1 MKKVLL
7 LSGISYL
14 LLVSCGTSVSLTDN
28 YFEDEN
34 YYDPTLPLP
43 LFALPNNGPA
53 LEELGE
59 DDLDAIWQGTT
70 ANGYNFPNTPTY
82 TRNYWTTGFG
92 RINSP
97 YWSINSMGSWNT
109 FGWNSPMGLSP
120 WGNFWM
126 PMGYN
131 SLGMGGF
138 GYDPYGYNPNSYT
151 PYGYNPY
158 GYNPYMYGYGYG
170 YGYNPY
176 GWNNGWAS
184 SGNSNNN
191 TPTRPGI
198 NYGGSRPSK
207 YGRSGGGS
215 SINGRTTVD
224 TDQSIGARTLRA
236 IEQLSEPTTPK
247 ANSSRPT
254 TRTRPTQSTYE
265 RPTNTQSYDRSV
277 NERSWSQPSQST
289 RSSDNSSRSYSPSNS
304 SGRSSSGSSGAG
316 GSRRR

>member
-1 MKKVLL
+1 
-7 LSGISYL
+7 
-14 LLVSCGTSVSLTDN
+14 
-28 YFEDEN
+28 
-34 YYDPTLPLP
+34 
-43 LFALPNNGPA
+43 
-53 LEELGE
+53 LGE

-70 ANGYNFPNTPTY
+70 ANGYNFSNTPTY

-92 RINSP
+92 RINAP

-126 PMGYN
+126 PMGFN
-131 SLGMGGF
+131 SLGMSGF
-138 GYDPYGYNPNSYT
+138 GYDPYGYNPYSYN

-158 GYNPYMYGYGYG
+158 GYNPYGYGYG

-176 GWNNGWAS
+176 GWNNGWTNT
-184 SGNSNNN
+184 GNSNNN

-215 SINGRTTVD
+215 AINGRTAVD

-277 NERSWSQPSQST
+277 NERSSQPSQST
-289 RSSDNSSRSYSPSNS
+289 RSSNNSSRSYSPSNS
-304 SGRSSSGSSGAG
+304 SGRSSSSSSGAG

>member
-14 LLVSCGTSVSLTDN
+14 LVVSCGTSVSLTEN

-34 YYDPTLPLP
+34 YYNPTLPLP
-43 LFALPNNGPA
+43 LFALPNNGTG

-59 DDLDAIWQGTT
+59 ENLDAIWQGNT

-82 TRNYWTTGFG
+82 SQNYWSNGFG
-92 RINSP
+92 LINSP

-109 FGWNSPMGLSP
+109 FGWNSQMGLSP

-126 PMGYN
+126 PMGFN
-131 SLGMGGF
+131 SLGMGGL
-138 GYDPYGYNPNSYT
+138 GYD

-158 GYNPYMYGYGYG
+158 GYNPFGYNPYGYNPYSYN

-176 GWNNGWAS
+176 GWNNGWVNT
-184 SGNSNNN
+184 GNN
-191 TPTRPGI
+191 TPPRPGI
-198 NYGGSRPSK
+198 NYGGSRPSR
-207 YGRSGGGS
+207 YGQSGGGS
-215 SINGRTTVD
+215 AINGRTAVD
-224 TDQSIGARTLRA
+224 SDQSIGARTLRA
-236 IEQLSEPTTPK
+236 IQQLSEPTTPK
-247 ANSSRPT
+247 GNSSRPT
-254 TRTRPTQSTYE
+254 NRVRPTQSTYE
-265 RPTNTQSYDRSV
+265 RPTSTQTFDRSV
-277 NERSWSQPSQST
+277 NDRSWTQPSQST
-289 RSSDNSSRSYSPSNS
+289 RSNGNSSRSYSPSN

>member
-1 MKKVLL
+1 M
-7 LSGISYL
+7 
-14 LLVSCGTSVSLTDN
+14 SLTDN

-34 YYDPTLPLP
+34 YYNPTLPIP

-59 DDLDAIWQGTT
+59 DDLDAFWQGTT
-70 ANGYNFPNTPTY
+70 SNGYSFPNTPSY
-82 TRNYWTTGFG
+82 TQNYWTTGFG
-92 RINSP
+92 RITSP

-131 SLGMGGF
+131 
-138 GYDPYGYNPNSYT
+138 
-151 PYGYNPY
+151 
-158 GYNPYMYGYGYG
+158 
-170 YGYNPY
+170 PY

-198 NYGGSRPSK
+198 NYGGARPSK

-215 SINGRTTVD
+215 AINGRTTVD
-224 TDQSIGARTLRA
+224 NDQSIGARTLRA

-247 ANSSRPT
+247 VNSSRPT
-254 TRTRPTQSTYE
+254 TRSRPTQSTYE
-265 RPTNTQSYDRSV
+265 RPTDTQTYDRS
-277 NERSWSQPSQST
+277 NNDRSWSQPSQST
-289 RSSDNSSRSYSPSNS
+289 RSNNNSSRSYSPSNS

>member
-43 LFALPNNGPA
+43 LFALPNNAPV

-82 TRNYWTTGFG
+82 TQNYWTTGFG

-131 SLGMGGF
+131 PFGMAVL
-138 GYDPYGYNPNSYT
+138 D
-151 PYGYNPY
+151 
-158 GYNPYMYGYGYG
+158 
-170 YGYNPY
+170 
-176 GWNNGWAS
+176 
-184 SGNSNNN
+184 
-191 TPTRPGI
+191 
-198 NYGGSRPSK
+198 
-207 YGRSGGGS
+207 
-215 SINGRTTVD
+215 
-224 TDQSIGARTLRA
+224 
-236 IEQLSEPTTPK
+236 
-247 ANSSRPT
+247 T
-254 TRTRPTQSTYE
+254 TRTVTILTATILTDTIPTGTIPICTGMATATIHTAGIMVGRVLETPITTLLQDLGLTTAALAPLNTAEVEAEVQLMDAPLWTPTKVLE
-265 RPTNTQSYDRSV
+265 RALYAL
-277 NERSWSQPSQST
+277 
-289 RSSDNSSRSYSPSNS
+289 SSN
-304 SGRSSSGSSGAG
+304 
-316 GSRRR
+316 

>member
-7 LSGISYL
+7 LNGISYL
-14 LLVSCGTSVSLTDN
+14 LLVSCGTSVSLTEN

-34 YYDPTLPLP
+34 YYNPTLPLP
-43 LFALPNNGPA
+43 LFALPNNGA
-53 LEELGE
+53 GLEELGE
-59 DDLDAIWQGTT
+59 ENLDAIWQGNT

-82 TRNYWTTGFG
+82 SQNYWPNRFG

-109 FGWNSPMGLSP
+109 FGWNSQMGLST

-126 PMGYN
+126 PMGFN

-138 GYDPYGYNPNSYT
+138 GYDPYGYNPYGYN
-151 PYGYNPY
+151 PFGYNPY
-158 GYNPYMYGYGYG
+158 GYNPYSYN

-176 GWNNGWAS
+176 GWNNGWVN
-184 SGNSNNN
+184 SGNN
-191 TPTRPGI
+191 TPARPGV
-198 NYGGSRPSK
+198 NYGGSRPSR
-207 YGRSGGGS
+207 YGRNGGGS
-215 SINGRTTVD
+215 AINGRTTVD

-236 IEQLSEPTTPK
+236 IQQLSEPTTPK
-247 ANSSRPT
+247 GNSTRPT
-254 TRTRPTQSTYE
+254 NRVRPTQSTYE
-265 RPTNTQSYDRSV
+265 RPTSTQTFDRSV
-277 NERSWSQPSQST
+277 NDRSWTQPSQST
-289 RSSDNSSRSYSPSNS
+289 RRNGNSSKSYSPSN

>member
-14 LLVSCGTSVSLTDN
+14 LLVSCSTSVSLTDN

-34 YYDPTLPLP
+34 YHNPTLPLP
-43 LFALPNNGPA
+43 LFALPNNGTSP
-53 LEELGE
+53 EDLGE
-59 DDLDAIWQGTT
+59 DDLDIIWQGTT

-82 TRNYWTTGFG
+82 TQSYWTTGFG

-97 YWSINSMGSWNT
+97 YWSINSMGSWDT
-109 FGWNSPMGLSP
+109 FGWNNPMGLSP

-126 PMGYN
+126 PMGFN
-131 SLGMGGF
+131 PLGMGGY
-138 GYDPYGYNPNSYT
+138 GYD

-158 GYNPYMYGYGYG
+158 GYNPYGYGYGYG

-176 GWNNGWAS
+176 SWNNGWAN
-184 SGNSNNN
+184 SGNSINNA
-191 TPTRPGI
+191 PSRPGI

-215 SINGRTTVD
+215 SINGRTTLD

-236 IEQLSEPTTPK
+236 IEQLSEPTTRK
-247 ANSSRPT
+247 SNSSRPT
-254 TRTRPTQSTYE
+254 TRTRPTERVYE
-265 RPTNTQSYDRSV
+265 RPANRQT
-277 NERSWSQPSQST
+277 NERSLKDRSWTQPSHST
-289 RSSDNSSRSYSPSNS
+289 RSSSNNSSRSYSPRNS
-304 SGRSSSGSSGAG
+304 SGRSSSGSSGVG

>member
-14 LLVSCGTSVSLTDN
+14 LLVSCGTSVSLTEN

-34 YYDPTLPLP
+34 YYNPTLPLP
-43 LFALPNNGPA
+43 LFALPNNGTG

-59 DDLDAIWQGTT
+59 ENLDAIWQGNT

-82 TRNYWTTGFG
+82 SQNYWSNGFG

-109 FGWNSPMGLSP
+109 FGWNSQMGLSP

-126 PMGYN
+126 PMGFN
-131 SLGMGGF
+131 SLGMGGL
-138 GYDPYGYNPNSYT
+138 GYDPYGYNPYGYS
-151 PYGYNPY
+151 PFGYNPY
-158 GYNPYMYGYGYG
+158 GYNPYSYN

-176 GWNNGWAS
+176 GWNNGWVNT
-184 SGNSNNN
+184 GNN
-191 TPTRPGI
+191 TPPRPGI
-198 NYGGSRPSK
+198 NYGGSRPSR
-207 YGRSGGGS
+207 YGQSGGGS
-215 SINGRTTVD
+215 AINGRTAVD

-236 IEQLSEPTTPK
+236 IQQLSVPTTPK
-247 ANSSRPT
+247 GNSSRPT
-254 TRTRPTQSTYE
+254 NRVRPTQSTYE
-265 RPTNTQSYDRSV
+265 RPTSTQTFDRSV
-277 NERSWSQPSQST
+277 NDRSWTQPSQST
-289 RSSDNSSRSYSPSNS
+289 RSNGNSSRSYSPSN

>member
-82 TRNYWTTGFG
+82 TQNYWTTGFG

-138 GYDPYGYNPNSYT
+138 GYDPVRLQSLQLHPLRIQSL
-151 PYGYNPY
+151 
-158 GYNPYMYGYGYG
+158 
-170 YGYNPY
+170 
-176 GWNNGWAS
+176 
-184 SGNSNNN
+184 
-191 TPTRPGI
+191 R
-198 NYGGSRPSK
+198 
-207 YGRSGGGS
+207 
-215 SINGRTTVD
+215 V
-224 TDQSIGARTLRA
+224 QSIHVRVWLR
-236 IEQLSEPTTPK
+236 L
-247 ANSSRPT
+247 
-254 TRTRPTQSTYE
+254 QSIRLE
-265 RPTNTQSYDRSV
+265 
-277 NERSWSQPSQST
+277 
-289 RSSDNSSRSYSPSNS
+289 
-304 SGRSSSGSSGAG
+304 
-316 GSRRR
+316 

>member
-14 LLVSCGTSVSLTDN
+14 LLVSCGTSVSLTEN

-34 YYDPTLPLP
+34 YYNPTLPLP
-43 LFALPNNGPA
+43 LFALPNNGTG

-59 DDLDAIWQGTT
+59 ENLDAIWQGNT
-70 ANGYNFPNTPTY
+70 ANGYNFPNTPIY
-82 TRNYWTTGFG
+82 SQNYWSNGFG

-109 FGWNSPMGLSP
+109 FGWNSQMGLSP

-126 PMGYN
+126 PMGFN
-131 SLGMGGF
+131 SLGMGGL
-138 GYDPYGYNPNSYT
+138 GYDPYGYNPYGYS
-151 PYGYNPY
+151 PFGYNPY
-158 GYNPYMYGYGYG
+158 GYNPYSYN

-176 GWNNGWAS
+176 GWNNGWVNT
-184 SGNSNNN
+184 GNN
-191 TPTRPGI
+191 TPPRPGI
-198 NYGGSRPSK
+198 NYGGSRPSR
-207 YGRSGGGS
+207 YGQSGGGS
-215 SINGRTTVD
+215 AINGRTAVD

-236 IEQLSEPTTPK
+236 IQQLSVPTTPK
-247 ANSSRPT
+247 GNSSRPT
-254 TRTRPTQSTYE
+254 NRVRPTQSTYE
-265 RPTNTQSYDRSV
+265 RPTSTQTFDRSV
-277 NERSWSQPSQST
+277 NDRSWTQPSQST
-289 RSSDNSSRSYSPSNS
+289 RSNGNSSRSYSPSN